1 MITVEDI
8 LQKAQRS
15 YGAFLQSWIRGEPY
29 TPLTFPVG
37 KLPTDFVPLRAVVQQ
52 LQAHSKVVLG
62 YGYSIEWQQ
71 QQKRS
76 LKTQTLPARIV
87 LETATDFLCL
97 IEKEREFLHFQ
108 QDVTLIREQVPQL
121 EAWMVRFPRKVI
133 EYHGDWLS
141 LLIVCRYFF
150 GTSQAGSL
158 YSRTAS
164 QCPHKIRGRAY
175 GYPARVTGADPSCG
189 GNWAR
194 CSHLSAAFWLARG
207 GVTHPCTLS
216 GSSTGKELRHPTE
229 RIVRAPFTIRSP
241 GLADT
246 ALHNY

>member
-1 MITVEDI
+1 MATTAEAFVED
-8 LQKAQRS
+8 ADPSGTHRS
-15 YGAFLQSWIRGEPY
+15 GNSHGFSLSHRERTRVSP
-29 TPLTFPVG
+29 FPAG
-37 KLPTDFVPLRAVVQQ
+37 CDTDSRAS
-52 LQAHSKVVLG
+52 AAT
-62 YGYSIEWQQ
+62 
-71 QQKRS
+71 RS
-76 LKTQTLPARIV
+76 LDGSLSAEGDRVPRRLVEPAHR
-87 LETATDFLCL
+87 
-97 IEKEREFLHFQ
+97 
-108 QDVTLIREQVPQL
+108 
-121 EAWMVRFPRKVI
+121 
-133 EYHGDWLS
+133 LS
-141 LLIVCRYFF
+141 LFF

-246 ALHNY
+246 ALHNYGKQNDLPHPPGFVRYLCATWRRV